1 MKVNYNLLSVSGGG
15 GVGSKIEGLS
25 DEEKRVRLIAEIK
38 LSLGLTLRGFL
49 VMPEAFHVSS
59 ITIRKKSARESELAR
74 QKLLGLRKRIVEGGV
89 PFDEVARQ
97 NSEDTHA
104 AEGGDMGWISRGDF
118 IPQLE
123 EAIFRLKPKE
133 VTPVLESDIGWHLFR
148 LEEHRAK
155 KTKTFEETK
164 EQIEG
169 YLYSEKSRKRFE
181 EWVARLRKD
190 AYISIR

>member
-1 MKVNYNLLSVSGGG
+1 LTAMRDRYRDMIMIQKIQYLEVRSKVAVSP
-15 GVGSKIEGLS
+15 VET
-25 DEEKRVRLIAEIK
+25 ERFYRENPEK
-38 LSLGLTLRGFL
+38 F